1 MSGTQTGPLL
11 ILVVDEDD
19 DVGVKGG
26 VETPI
31 IGRDANWEAALKLMM
46 ADPED
51 ADANAMFAA
60 VKLYDDELGKW
71 PDGVELVTISGSNKG
86 GLERDVKMTRE
97 IEDVMAKLGS
107 SHCIVVSDG
116 PLTPSAS
123 SIISSHLKVVSVRTV
138 IVKQSESIETTW
150 MIFLRYLRMIIYEAS
165 YSRVFLGIP
174 GILLIILGI
183 LYFFN
188 VLTLT
193 TLLIFVGI
201 ALLIRGF
208 GVDNVFISLIK
219 HIAAIPQKP
228 GLTQIRIFT
237 AIVSIIL
244 ILVALA
250 AGYSEAM
257 AHLQNLIG
265 PSAGPLTLEE
275 FSPHALSFT
284 GVFIKSSVDLLAVA
298 AFLNSAYNIFYYY
311 NVRSVR
317 VWRHVQA
324 LLVFFFLWIIV
335 RIFGEYLVTQNIAHL
350 IQLILVVIVGF
361 TMLLTT
367 VTIIRSVRGV
377 RALRK

>member
-1 MSGTQTGPLL
+1 MSGTQKGPLL

-31 IGRDANWEAALKLMM
+31 IGRDANREAALKLMM

-51 ADANAMFAA
+51 ADANAMFAG
-60 VKLYDDELGKW
+60 VKLYEDELGKW

-97 IEDVMAKLGS
+97 IEDVIAKLGS

-138 IVKQSESIETTW
+138 IVKQSQSIETTW
-150 MIFLRYLRMIIYEAS
+150 MIFLRYLRMIIYEAA

-265 PSAGPLTLEE
+265 PTAGALTLEE

-317 VWRHVQA
+317 VWRHAQA

-377 RALRK
+377 RALKK